1 MTEQGRVLITG
12 GSGLIGSALTEEL
25 AGAGYEVVVLS
36 RSPGGVSGLPAGA
49 RAVGWDAASA
59 DGWWEEA
66 DGARAIVNLAGE
78 NLATWPWT
86 EERKRRILES
96 RLKSTRAVVAALE
109 RVREGGGALP
119 EVLLQGSGI
128 DYYGPRGDE
137 AVSEDDPPGDDFLAR
152 VVVEWEAASAPA
164 EALGVRRVLLRTAM
178 VLARA
183 AGALPK
189 LALPFRLFAGGPI
202 GSGRQWVPWIHLRD
216 EVRAIRFLLER
227 REAAGPFNLAAP
239 EPVRNRELARVL
251 GRVLHRP
258 SVFPAP
264 AFAVRAVLGEMAD
277 VLLHGRR
284 AVPARLRELGFEWEY
299 PELQRALED
308 LLE

>member
-36 RSPGGVSGLPAGA
+36 RSPEEVSGLPAGA

-78 NLATWPWT
+78 NLASWPWT
-86 EERKRRILES
+86 EVRKRRILES
-96 RLKSTRAVVAALE
+96 RLKSTGAVVAALE

-128 DYYGPRGDE
+128 DYYGPRGDQE
-137 AVSEDDPPGDDFLAR
+137 VSEDDPPGDDFLAR

-164 EALGVRRVLLRTAM
+164 EALGVRRVPLRTAM
-178 VLARA
+178 VLARGG
-183 AGALPK
+183 GALPK
-189 LALPFRLFAGGPI
+189 LALPFKLFAGGPI

-227 REAAGPFNLAAP
+227 REAAGSFNLAAP
-239 EPVRNRELARVL
+239 EPVRNRELARAL

-284 AVPARLRELGFEWEY
+284 AVPERLRELGFEWEY

>member
-137 AVSEDDPPGDDFLAR
+137 EVSDDDPPGDDFLAR

-227 REAAGPFNLAAP
+227 REAAGPFNLASP

>member
-1 MTEQGRVLITG
+1 
-12 GSGLIGSALTEEL
+12 
-25 AGAGYEVVVLS
+25 
-36 RSPGGVSGLPAGA
+36 VSGLPAGA
-49 RAVGWDAASA
+49 RAVWWDAASA

-78 NLATWPWT
+78 NLASWPWT

-137 AVSEDDPPGDDFLAR
+137 EVNDDDPPGDDFLAR
-152 VVVEWEAASAPA
+152 VVVAWEAASAPA

-178 VLARA
+178 VLARGG
-183 AGALPK
+183 GALPK
-189 LALPFRLFAGGPI
+189 LALPFKLFAGGPI

-239 EPVRNRELARVL
+239 EPVRNRELARAV
-251 GRVLHRP
+251 GRALHRP

-264 AFAVRAVLGEMAD
+264 AFAVRAILGEMAD

-299 PELQRALED
+299 PGLQRALEG
-308 LLE
+308 LLA

>member
-1 MTEQGRVLITG
+1 MTERGRVLITG
-12 GSGLIGSALTEEL
+12 GSGLIGTSLTEEL

-36 RSPGGVSGLPAGA
+36 RSPGEVSGLPAGA

-78 NLATWPWT
+78 NLASWPWT

-96 RLKSTRAVVAALE
+96 RLRSTGAVVAALE
-109 RVREGGGALP
+109 RLREGGGALP
-119 EVLLQGSGI
+119 GALLQGSGI

-137 AVSEDDPPGDDFLAR
+137 EVSEDDPPGDDFLAR

-178 VLARA
+178 VLARGG
-183 AGALPK
+183 GALPK
-189 LALPFRLFAGGPI
+189 LALPFKLFAGGRI

-239 EPVRNRELARVL
+239 EPVRNRELARTL
-251 GRVLHRP
+251 GRALHRP